1 MVAVP
6 APTALT
12 TPEEETITTDR
23 AEECHVT
30 DLSLASSGETTAVSV
45 WLSPTVKDNSVAD
58 ILEEDADEF
67 VANSL
72 ALFSSYGKV
81 GLQGLEV
88 GKAYGVLPHVL
99 IKFALAV
106 YQVVIVLDELVYLL
120 PLHAVYLSLHLSAME
135 CDGPVTQPL
144 AWRCISRT
152 FLYAD
157 IHAAPWEQPM
167 AITPHFTLEKRCCDL
182 LTAPLPHD
190 IDIVY
195 FDAFAPEKQPEMWS
209 AEIFARRYEAMR
221 TGGVLTT
228 YCAKGAIRR
237 LCRRLASP

>member
-1 MVAVP
+1 
-6 APTALT
+6 
-12 TPEEETITTDR
+12 
-23 AEECHVT
+23 
-30 DLSLASSGETTAVSV
+30 
-45 WLSPTVKDNSVAD
+45 
-58 ILEEDADEF
+58 
-67 VANSL
+67 
-72 ALFSSYGKV
+72 
-81 GLQGLEV
+81 
-88 GKAYGVLPHVL
+88 
-99 IKFALAV
+99 
-106 YQVVIVLDELVYLL
+106 
-120 PLHAVYLSLHLSAME
+120 ME

-157 IHAAPWEQPM
+157 IHAAPWEQSM

-190 IDIVY
+190 IDFVY

-209 AEIFARRYEAMR
+209 AEIFARIYEAMR

-237 LCRRLASP
+237 LLQTTGFSVERLAGPVGGKREILRAVVPTR